1 MTTLNKEHRYQ
12 ISASKDGSLGKRIES
27 PIFEGQYAEQQ
38 AIRWANEHCAKH
50 RCVNLLRE
58 DEHPINAGKF
68 FLHRFLKSH

>member
-1 MTTLNKEHRYQ
+1 MKEHRFQ
-12 ISASKDGSLGKRIES
+12 ISASKDGSMASRVES

-38 AIRWANEHCAKH
+38 AIRWANENVMTC